1 MSLKPWEVRV
11 GHGGVVPPCEVRG
24 ARALRLTCQGHGPAA
39 WNIGICRAFRMRFAC
54 VLHVFPPRIGR
65 FLKGLELTLG
75 CPVHSRVPAKV
86 GRSGHRGDGQAAGL
100 GRDLFGPREDVPWPS
115 K

>member
-1 MSLKPWEVRV
+1 MRSARRTRSAPHMPRPWTSCLEYR
-11 GHGGVVPPCEVRG
+11 H
-24 ARALRLTCQGHGPAA
+24 LQGFSH
-39 WNIGICRAFRMRFAC
+39 AFCMRFAC